1 MFMDIDVIIGV
12 VVLAFIGLDIFT
24 VIQSNKEN
32 KAKTGRFFPSW
43 DSMST
48 LRKAN
53 TVGLIILFLAMMYW
67 LYNYSI
73 LAPWYGRWYPR
84 HYLYPMQHIRVSG
97 FHFSFLTNGHS
108 DNRSDLDRILQ
119 RYANIAMSAIAQP
132 GMIRSTAMI
141 AATCSS
147 MKLRGR
153 L

>member
-1 MFMDIDVIIGV
+1 MMFMDIDVIIGV

-43 DSMST
+43 SSMST

-73 LAPWYGRWYPR
+73 LAP
-84 HYLYPMQHIRVSG
+84 
-97 FHFSFLTNGHS
+97 
-108 DNRSDLDRILQ
+108 
-119 RYANIAMSAIAQP
+119 
-132 GMIRSTAMI
+132 
-141 AATCSS
+141 
-147 MKLRGR
+147 
-153 L
+153 

>member
-1 MFMDIDVIIGV
+1 MCMDIEIIIGV

-53 TVGLIILFLAMMYW
+53 TVGLLILVIVMFYW

-73 LAPWYGRWYPR
+73 LAP
-84 HYLYPMQHIRVSG
+84 
-97 FHFSFLTNGHS
+97 
-108 DNRSDLDRILQ
+108 
-119 RYANIAMSAIAQP
+119 
-132 GMIRSTAMI
+132 
-141 AATCSS
+141 
-147 MKLRGR
+147 
-153 L
+153 